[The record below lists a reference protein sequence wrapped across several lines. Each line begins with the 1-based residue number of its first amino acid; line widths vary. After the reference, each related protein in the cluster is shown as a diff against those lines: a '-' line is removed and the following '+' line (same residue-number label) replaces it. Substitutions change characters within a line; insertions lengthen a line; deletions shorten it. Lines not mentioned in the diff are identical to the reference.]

1 MDLFL
6 ISAILIVGLIVMALL
21 IKLLLQKEMNA
32 QHLTLNSRFQEFED
46 RLEMRM
52 NSLEDLNRTF
62 ERVTHAQLMDSFERV
77 STAIHKDLSNYST
90 VMETKFSALDTKVD
104 QRLNQ
109 GFEKTNETF
118 ANIVERL
125 GKIDEAQKKIDALST
140 DIVSLQDV
148 LTDKKARGTFGE
160 VQLHQILA
168 SVFGDRNDAVYEM
181 QKTLS
186 SGVRVDALIHAPQPL
201 GNIAVD
207 SKFPLENYRR
217 LMDEAPNTETAL
229 RIRRDFVQDCKRHID
244 AIASKY
250 IIVNETSDQAFMFVP
265 AEAVFA
271 YINAY
276 LPDVLSYAQKKRV
289 WLVSPTTFMSTLTL
303 LHTVLIN
310 VERDKYAAIIQ
321 RELNALTVEFGRY
334 KSRWDTLSSHLDLV
348 SKDVKDIHITTDKI
362 TRRFESIANVES
374 VKEVE

>member
-52 NSLEDLNRTF
+52 NLLEDLNRTF

-244 AIASKY
+244 AIANKY

>member
-217 LMDEAPNTETAL
+217 LMDEAPNTETAM